1 MKFEDRLSLNY
12 DKNIKIK
19 IEFKILINFFNEIS
33 N

>member
-19 IEFKILINFFNEIS
+19 IEFKILINFFNEMS